1 MVCMTRFATPSPV
14 EQKNHTIWAE
24 WKTDIVFDRY
34 KNSPLSLIG
43 RDGSS
48 AWLPYTSSV
57 DVKGSH
63 HTGPTVLRYSTKTP
77 SLQCDDDDVGLAV
90 LICRADIW
98 RTRNNAL
105 LAAPLTHG
113 CDKPPPPPHPTF
125 HVVSVLCIGLCV
137 THTETFHRP
146 EISVSKAQ
154 CCVPWRNNNNTYLFY
169 SAIPRWASSPHL
181 FTYMHIIYT
190 YISSSFLIRWELY
203 GPNYLKCYTM
213 ILSLAR

>member
-1 MVCMTRFATPSPV
+1 LFL
-14 EQKNHTIWAE
+14 
-24 WKTDIVFDRY
+24 DRY

-98 RTRNNAL
+98 RTRNNAQHNL
-105 LAAPLTHG
+105 SCSLGALHRAVCNPYRDIPQAWDQCEQST
-113 CDKPPPPPHPTF
+113 
-125 HVVSVLCIGLCV
+125 VLC
-137 THTETFHRP
+137 T
-146 EISVSKAQ
+146 
-154 CCVPWRNNNNTYLFY
+154 
-169 SAIPRWASSPHL
+169 
-181 FTYMHIIYT
+181 
-190 YISSSFLIRWELY
+190 
-203 GPNYLKCYTM
+203 LKE
-213 ILSLAR
+213 

>member
-113 CDKPPPPPHPTF
+113 CGKPPLPPPPHLSCSLGALHRAVCNPYRDIPQAWDQCEQST
-125 HVVSVLCIGLCV
+125 VLC
-137 THTETFHRP
+137 T
-146 EISVSKAQ
+146 
-154 CCVPWRNNNNTYLFY
+154 
-169 SAIPRWASSPHL
+169 
-181 FTYMHIIYT
+181 
-190 YISSSFLIRWELY
+190 
-203 GPNYLKCYTM
+203 LKE
-213 ILSLAR
+213 